1 MKLYSILFEEKFNSY
16 QPPEYAMVDWQGETE
31 KGFALLHVENFKAW
45 VENGLMGSPNDWL
58 CAYCGVKTVHEND
71 CKKAVETNYIVRS
84 PQFPGA
90 GSVMYALISDYYQKP
105 ITSDRLSSTSNSAK
119 KAWAKIESSS
129 DWTKVELDN
138 YYQHNT
144 RYPKYWFR
152 FDGSWPN
159 RTGKNE
165 DENGQPLK
173 PLTPEDESDDCRLPV
188 SSGEPV
194 NAVLG
199 TANAWLYHGPFKA
212 GPLLDHGDEILNSIG
227 TNNGASREE
236 LKEKIK
242 SQAFKLYRSQYKG
255 IEG

>member
-1 MKLYSILFEEKFNSY
+1 MKLYSILFEEKLNSY
-16 QPPEYAMVDWQGETE
+16 QPPEYAMVDWQHGKEHA
-31 KGFALLHVENFKAW
+31 FALLHVEKFNSW
-45 VENGLMGSPNDWL
+45 VEGGLMGGPKDWL
-58 CAYCGVKTVHEND
+58 CAYGGVERTHETD
-71 CKKAVETNYIVRS
+71 CNGAVEVNYMVRS

-105 ITSDRLSSTSNSAK
+105 ITSDRQSSTSNSAK

-144 RYPKYWFR
+144 SYPKYWFR

-165 DENGQPLK
+165 DENGELFK
-173 PLTPEDESDDCRLPV
+173 PLTPEDASDDCRLPV
-188 SSGEPV
+188 SSGDPA

-212 GPLLDHGDEILNSIG
+212 GPLLDLGDETLNTIG
-227 TNNGASREE
+227 ANNGASREE
-236 LKEKIK
+236 LKEEIKI
-242 SQAFKLYRSQYKG
+242 QAAKLFASEYKG